1 MKREKGR
8 EIKVERGSGFLSMIE
23 RRKTERERE
32 SLNEERN
39 RKNVEREGGKK
50 KKGREK
56 TISLDGIFKR

>member
-39 RKNVEREGGKK
+39 RRNVEREGGKK
-50 KKGREK
+50 EERERKNDIVGRN
-56 TISLDGIFKR
+56 L